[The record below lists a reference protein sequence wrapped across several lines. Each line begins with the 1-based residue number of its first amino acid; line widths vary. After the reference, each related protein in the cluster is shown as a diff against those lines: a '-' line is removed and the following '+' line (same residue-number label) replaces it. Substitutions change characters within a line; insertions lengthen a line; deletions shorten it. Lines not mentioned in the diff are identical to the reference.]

1 MLGAEFS
8 SFARRTTGGGC
19 PTYSQVARAEASEI
33 GRAEGA
39 NSERRVEY
47 LKHMRTILDIFAQ
60 IFRTLWAHKLRS
72 FLTMFGIAWGVG
84 SLLLLVGLGE
94 GFRSGNKRELAQY
107 GKDIMFIFPG
117 RAPVVE
123 GSMNSARKYLLT
135 YQDYL
140 DIRREAPH
148 VRNASPLLMR
158 NDVRAVSE
166 FASASGEIAGAE
178 PQFNGI
184 RYLPLNQG
192 RWLNPE
198 DEAQR
203 RNVIVLGDE
212 LVKNLFP
219 GRPAVG
225 ASIILNDIS
234 FEVIGTVQR
243 VGRGDDN
250 STNMRGYIPYHVM
263 ASLFPLKGENHE
275 NSISS
280 INYQPRTADEHLLA
294 QAEVEKIVARNHGFD
309 YHDKDAFEVW
319 DTIQNSRAVGTIFD
333 AMNMFLGAVGLVTLA
348 LGAIGVINI
357 MLVTVSERTREIG
370 LRMALG
376 ATRRSILAHFFLEG
390 IILTLFSGLIGMGLA
405 AGLMAILGT
414 QQGPGGF
421 DPPKLVASTAI
432 LAIGSLTLAGVA
444 AGLYPARKA
453 ARLQPVEALR
463 QE

>member
-1 MLGAEFS
+1 
-8 SFARRTTGGGC
+8 
-19 PTYSQVARAEASEI
+19 
-33 GRAEGA
+33 
-39 NSERRVEY
+39 
-47 LKHMRTILDIFAQ
+47 MRIVLDIFAQ

-117 RAPVVE
+117 RAPVVQ
-123 GSMNSARKYLLT
+123 GSMNSARTYLLT
-135 YQDYL
+135 YRDYA
-140 DIRREAPH
+140 DIRKEAPH
-148 VRNASPLLMR
+148 VRNASPVLTR

-166 FASASGEIAGAE
+166 FASANGEIAGVE
-178 PQFNGI
+178 PQFSEI
-184 RYLPLNQG
+184 RYLPLKQG
-192 RWLNPE
+192 RWLNDL
-198 DEAQR
+198 DETQR

-225 ASIILNDIS
+225 ASIILNDIT
-234 FEVIGTVQR
+234 FEVVGTVQR

-250 STNMRGYIPYHVM
+250 STNMRGYIPFRVM
-263 ASLFPLKGENHE
+263 ATLFPLKGENHE
-275 NSISS
+275 NSISF
-280 INYQPRTADEHLLA
+280 INYQPRVTDEHLLA
-294 QAEVEKIVARNHGFD
+294 QDEVRKLVARNHGFD
-309 YHDKDAFEVW
+309 YRDKDAFEGW
-319 DTIQNSRAVGTIFD
+319 DTIQNSKAVGSIFD
-333 AMNMFLGAVGLVTLA
+333 AMNMFLGAVGLITLA

-376 ATRRSILAHFFLEG
+376 ATRRRILAQFFLEG
-390 IILTLFSGLIGMGLA
+390 IILTLFSGLVGMGFS
-405 AGLMAILGT
+405 AGLMALMGNM
-414 QQGPGGF
+414 QGQGGF
-421 DPPKLVASTAI
+421 DPPKLVPATAI
-432 LAIGSLTLAGVA
+432 LAIGSLTLAGVI

-453 ARLQPVEALR
+453 AMLQPVEALR

>member
-1 MLGAEFS
+1 MRML
-8 SFARRTTGGGC
+8 
-19 PTYSQVARAEASEI
+19 
-33 GRAEGA
+33 
-39 NSERRVEY
+39 
-47 LKHMRTILDIFAQ
+47 LDIFAQ

-94 GFRSGNKRELAQY
+94 GFRSGNKREMAQY

-117 RAPVVE
+117 RAPVVQ
-123 GSMNSARKYLLT
+123 GSMNSARSYLLT

-140 DIRREAPH
+140 DIRKEAPH
-148 VRNASPLLMR
+148 VRNASPVLIR
-158 NDVRAVSE
+158 TDVRAVSE
-166 FASASGEIAGAE
+166 FASANGELAGVE
-178 PQFNGI
+178 PQFSEI

-192 RWLNPE
+192 RWLNGL
-198 DEAQR
+198 DETQR

-225 ASIILNDIS
+225 ATIILNDIS

-250 STNMRGYIPYHVM
+250 STNMRGYIPYRVM
-263 ASLFPLKGENHE
+263 ATLFPLKGENHE
-275 NSISS
+275 NSISF
-280 INYQPRTADEHLLA
+280 INYQPRVTDEHIIA
-294 QAEVEKIVARNHGFD
+294 QDEVRKLIARNHGFD
-309 YHDKDAFEVW
+309 YRDKNAFEGW
-319 DTIQNSRAVGTIFD
+319 DTIQNSKAIGLIFD

-348 LGAIGVINI
+348 LGGIGVINI

-370 LRMALG
+370 LRKALG
-376 ATRRSILAHFFLEG
+376 ATNRSILLQFFLEG
-390 IILTLFSGLIGMGLA
+390 ILLTLFSGLVGMGFA
-405 AGLMAILGT
+405 AGLMAVLGT

-421 DPPKLVASTAI
+421 DPPKIVPMSAI
-432 LAIGSLTLAGVA
+432 LAIGSLTIAGVI

-453 ARLQPVEALR
+453 AMLQPVEALR
-463 QE
+463 QD